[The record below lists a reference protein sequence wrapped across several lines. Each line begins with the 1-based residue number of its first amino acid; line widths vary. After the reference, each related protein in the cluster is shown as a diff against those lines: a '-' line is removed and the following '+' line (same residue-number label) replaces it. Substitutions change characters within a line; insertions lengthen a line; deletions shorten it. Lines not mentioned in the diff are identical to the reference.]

1 MSDVTVGERTE
12 DKPAVEVDHPWWA
25 LVAVLIG
32 MSMIIIDGSIVNV
45 LLPNM
50 VQDIGLTQVDTQW
63 VNSIYSLIFA
73 ALLITVGLMADKHGR
88 RLLFILGAIV
98 FIIGSISS
106 GASQGPGWLI
116 GSRAVQAVGASMMLP
131 STVAVVNVMFSGRQR
146 AMAFGFWGA
155 VFGGAAALGP
165 LLGGWLAQDF
175 SWRWAFYVN
184 IPVAIVSVI
193 MVLKLV
199 PETKGVV
206 TGKLDIVG
214 VVLSAVGLGLLVW
227 GVIEGQQYGW
237 WTAVSD
243 WDVWFL
249 HLDDGGLS
257 VVPISLVIGAILV
270 GLFVL
275 WEFHRRRAG
284 KGMLIDIAL
293 FKIRRYAFGNVV
305 ALIVALGDNVLR
317 QACHQAAA
325 WRAAGHAVDFVSVNV
340 SGRQLDDEGFFER
353 VAAHLTAADLPPQAL
368 ELEVTESVLMGR
380 PDQALGTLNALR
392 ALGVRLAI
400 DDFGTGYSSLA
411 HLKRLPVN
419 KLKLDR
425 SFVAELPQDAHDAAI
440 ARAVMALGRSLD
452 FTVVAEGVE
461 TAEQLAFL
469 RSLGCDLIQGF
480 HYGQPLAAERISFSA
495 ASD

>member
-249 HLDDGGLS
+249 HLDDGGCPS
-257 VVPISLVIGAILV
+257 S
-270 GLFVL
+270 
-275 WEFHRRRAG
+275 RS
-284 KGMLIDIAL
+284 
-293 FKIRRYAFGNVV
+293 
-305 ALIVALGDNVLR
+305 
-317 QACHQAAA
+317 A
-325 WRAAGHAVDFVSVNV
+325 W
-340 SGRQLDDEGFFER
+340 
-353 VAAHLTAADLPPQAL
+353 
-368 ELEVTESVLMGR
+368 
-380 PDQALGTLNALR
+380 
-392 ALGVRLAI
+392 
-400 DDFGTGYSSLA
+400 
-411 HLKRLPVN
+411 
-419 KLKLDR
+419 
-425 SFVAELPQDAHDAAI
+425 
-440 ARAVMALGRSLD
+440 
-452 FTVVAEGVE
+452 
-461 TAEQLAFL
+461 
-469 RSLGCDLIQGF
+469 
-480 HYGQPLAAERISFSA
+480 
-495 ASD
+495 